1 MEEFRPGGEIRQL
14 KSMILHGIIMFP
26 LFQEEIG
33 ALNSQLKT
41 ASPTQLS
48 KPSLSGMRAL
58 SILCQAVCALP
69 AEAFPLAK
77 QISATTT
84 NITTISRLMD

>member
-1 MEEFRPGGEIRQL
+1 MEEFTSGGEIRQL
-14 KSMILHGIIMFP
+14 RSMILHDIIMFP
-26 LFQEEIG
+26 LFQEKTG

-48 KPSLSGMRAL
+48 KPSLSGMWAH
-58 SILCQAVCALP
+58 SILRQAVCALP

-77 QISATTT
+77 QISTKTTNTTT
-84 NITTISRLMD
+84 VSQLMD